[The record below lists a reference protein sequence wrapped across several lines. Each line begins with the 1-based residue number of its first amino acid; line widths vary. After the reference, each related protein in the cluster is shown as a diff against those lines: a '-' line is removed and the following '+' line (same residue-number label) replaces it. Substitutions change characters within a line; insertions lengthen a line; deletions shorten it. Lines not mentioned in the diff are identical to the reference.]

1 MTTAIPVAGAV
12 PFVDVAATPVLGHDE
27 AMVLAETEFT
37 RMVNLLRALSP
48 DDWGQPT
55 VCALWTVR
63 DMVAHVVGMAEAQA
77 SFRQFAH
84 DVRMAG
90 KRDGG
95 AMIDALNATQVRE
108 RAGVSSAVLIDRLAG
123 IAPKAVRARRRT
135 PAAMRNLVR
144 FKQDP
149 PFETERWPYG
159 FLVDTIFTRDTWVHR
174 LDISRATRRDMVV
187 TAQHDGRVV
196 ANVVADWA
204 RRHGEAFTLT
214 LTGPAGGRWR
224 SREGGEDLELDALDF
239 CWTVAGRSPGV
250 GLLATPVPF

>member
-1 MTTAIPVAGAV
+1 MTTAMPVATVG
-12 PFVDVAATPVLGHDE
+12 PFVDVAATPLLGHDE

-37 RMVNLLRALSP
+37 RMVNLLRALTP
-48 DDWGQPT
+48 DDWAET
-55 VCALWTVR
+55 TACALWTVR
-63 DMVAHVVGMAEAQA
+63 DMVAHVVGMADAQA

-108 RAGVSSAVLIDRLAG
+108 RAGVTPSALVDRLAA
-123 IAPKAVRARRRT
+123 IAPNAVRARRRT
-135 PAAMRNLVR
+135 PAAMRSLVR

-149 PFETERWPYG
+149 PFETERWTYG

-174 LDISRATRRDMVV
+174 LDISRATKRDMVV

-204 RRHGEAFTLT
+204 RRHGEAFRLT

-224 SREGGEDLELDALDF
+224 SRDGGEDLELDALDF
-239 CWTVAGRSPGV
+239 CWTVAGRSPGI
-250 GLLATPVPF
+250 GLLGTPVPF

>member
-1 MTTAIPVAGAV
+1 MTTAPPLAMAG
-12 PFVDVAATPVLGHDE
+12 PFVDVAATPALGHDE
-27 AMVLAETEFT
+27 AMVLAETEFA
-37 RMVNLLRALSP
+37 RMVDLLRDLLP
-48 DDWGQPT
+48 DDWAKPT
-55 VCALWTVR
+55 ACALWSVR

-84 DVRMAG
+84 DFRMAG

-108 RAGVSSAVLIDRLAG
+108 RTGMAPWALVDRLAG
-123 IAPKAVRARRRT
+123 VAPKAVRARRRA
-135 PAAMRNLVR
+135 PAPMRKVVR

-149 PFETERWPYG
+149 PFDTERWTYG

-174 LDISRATRRDMVV
+174 LDVSRATGRDMVV
-187 TAQHDGRVV
+187 SAEHDGRLV

-204 RRHGEAFTLT
+204 RRHGKAFTLT

-224 SREGGEDLELDALDF
+224 SGEGGETLELDALDF

-250 GLLATPVPF
+250 SLLATPVPF